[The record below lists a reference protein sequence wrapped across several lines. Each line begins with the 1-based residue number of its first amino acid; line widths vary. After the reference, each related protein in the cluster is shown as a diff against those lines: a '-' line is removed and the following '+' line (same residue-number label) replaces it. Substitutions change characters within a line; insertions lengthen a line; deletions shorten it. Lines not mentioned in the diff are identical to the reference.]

1 MVRGWRSLW
10 VSVKI
15 KVDET
20 KVFTVSHISPAAR
33 SAQSASLVSENNK
46 LFGINMTFVEDH
58 VFFTKTRIN
67 YVCKKGLCHSAKC
80 LVIFCNFHLC
90 FLLFRQLIKKY
101 LYSSKILVRTPP
113 APVLRLGGVGWGLAA
128 NGCRVSPVSV
138 RPSWVTSR
146 WQPRQW
152 QTDGVSLGQCMEGSS
167 PQSSSWGM
175 MDGVSLQWAVL
186 GPMYGG
192 ISSPH

>member
-1 MVRGWRSLW
+1 MCISFCWTVNKESCTNLPFTNFHNLHHVGVVRGWRSLW

-80 LVIFCNFHLC
+80 LVIICNFHLC
-90 FLLFRQLIKKY
+90 FLLFSQLIKKY
-101 LYSSKILVRTPP
+101 LYSSKILVRFKPQP
-113 APVLRLGGVGWGLAA
+113 SVEAGWSGVRAGSQWLPSVPSVCSPKLGDEPVTA
-128 NGCRVSPVSV
+128 SPMADWWS
-138 RPSWVTSR
+138 
-146 WQPRQW
+146 
-152 QTDGVSLGQCMEGSS
+152 
-167 PQSSSWGM
+167 
-175 MDGVSLQWAVL
+175 
-186 GPMYGG
+186 
-192 ISSPH
+192 